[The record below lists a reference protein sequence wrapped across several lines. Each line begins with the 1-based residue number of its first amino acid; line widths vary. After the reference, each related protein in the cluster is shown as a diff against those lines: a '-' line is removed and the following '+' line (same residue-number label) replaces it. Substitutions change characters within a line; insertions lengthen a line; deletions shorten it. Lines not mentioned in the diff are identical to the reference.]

1 MIKCFAIVKKNK
13 MKRMKKTLKMTKNVQ
28 KVVFL
33 TFFLNGIEFA
43 IYSISSDIQGKK
55 KGVQNEQR

>member
-1 MIKCFAIVKKNK
+1 